1 MKNITKL
8 LAAILAL
15 MLLTACAPAVPAE
28 TTTVPAEATTTPTT
42 APTTEPTTAPTTE
55 PTTEPTTPPTEPFE
69 EPEVPHAPGSLTD
82 AEMKYFDEFFKSS
95 SNPVNY
101 YNLLLFDTFAAPEE
115 ANLERIFYEQ
125 DQDENH
131 DLTDAEKAFL
141 EKQPVIDLNQDVVWI
156 SASKMEATLQK
167 LLGMRLEDM
176 KGVGM
181 EELVYFADTDCYYHS
196 KGDSGIS
203 ALTVLGGTWH
213 EDGTVE
219 IDCDFFRGMYY
230 RTVTLRQL
238 EDGSYTVLR
247 NLPTEG

>member
-1 MKNITKL
+1 MKNFTKL

-101 YNLLLFDTFAAPEE
+101 YNLLLFDTFATPEE
-115 ANLERIFYEQ
+115 ANLERIRYSV
-125 DQDENH
+125 DEK
-131 DLTDAEKAFL
+131 LQESL
-141 EKQPVIDLNQDVVWI
+141 
-156 SASKMEATLQK
+156 SASVN
-167 LLGMRLEDM
+167 R
-176 KGVGM
+176 
-181 EELVYFADTDCYYHS
+181 S
-196 KGDSGIS
+196 
-203 ALTVLGGTWH
+203 
-213 EDGTVE
+213 
-219 IDCDFFRGMYY
+219 FRQ
-230 RTVTLRQL
+230 VSLPAW
-238 EDGSYTVLR
+238 GSCR
-247 NLPTEG
+247 I